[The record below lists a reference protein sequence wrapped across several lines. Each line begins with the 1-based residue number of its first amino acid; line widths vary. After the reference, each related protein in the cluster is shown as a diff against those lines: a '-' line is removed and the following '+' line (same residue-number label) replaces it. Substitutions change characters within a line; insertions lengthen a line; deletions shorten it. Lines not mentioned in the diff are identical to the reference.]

1 MKRFFALLLLG
12 AMLFALMPFALAEGA
27 EEKTGETAPTEEI
40 VQTASAVS
48 VQNAAAKAANTA
60 TSVAFGELRRT
71 LNTYNYSVKALNEAI
86 DAADGADRQIRQSI
100 SSLKDLQA
108 QYASFQSNAGM
119 AAEAC
124 DDNPAVAQAFG
135 DLYAY
140 WTINN
145 ATVGGQ
151 IADLEAQLNNNVTV
165 ETTQNTCNDAVNQIV
180 KGAESLYLGILKMES
195 AVGDVQRGVDTLER
209 MVKLTEKQKEIG
221 MASDYDVEGMKYQY
235 ESAGSQLESLKYQI
249 KTSKMTLEG
258 MLGMELRGTV
268 TLSTPD
274 LPTDK
279 ELSEIDYDKKLSTAA
294 NRNVEVMN
302 AEAKYYGDSPE
313 GSYESVKAARDSF
326 AYQFKIV
333 CLNVPEQQRLL
344 KVAADGVAYQKRTF
358 EIAEKKYEMGMLSH
372 EEYLSAEGELKSA
385 ESTLYSTKL
394 DLITAYRAYVWAT
407 QYGIV

>member
-60 TSVAFGELRRT
+60 TSIAFTDLRKTLVKYNYNVRALNET
-71 LNTYNYSVKALNEAI
+71 GSSLDDSMEKINSGKAMLNTYLNLYTDNATAMASAAKESADPMKDIYSNLS
-86 DAADGADRQIRQSI
+86 G
-100 SSLKDLQA
+100 L
-108 QYASFQSNAGM
+108 
-119 AAEAC
+119 
-124 DDNPAVAQAFG
+124 
-135 DLYAY
+135 
-140 WTINN
+140 WTINKESMRSQIDSME
-145 ATVGGQ
+145 GQ
-151 IADLEAQLNNNVTV
+151 KVTI

-372 EEYLSAEGELKSA
+372 EEYLSAEGELQSA
-385 ESTLYSTKL
+385 ESSLYSVKL

>member
-60 TSVAFGELRRT
+60 TSIAFTDLRKT
-71 LNTYNYSVKALNEAI
+71 LVKYNYNVRALNET
-86 DAADGADRQIRQSI
+86 G
-100 SSLKDLQA
+100 SSLDDSMEKINSGKAVLNS
-108 QYASFQSNAGM
+108 YLSSYTSNATAM
-119 AAEAC
+119 ASAAEESA
-124 DDNPAVAQAFG
+124 DPMKAIYSNLSG
-135 DLYAY
+135 L
-140 WTINN
+140 WTINKESMRSQIDSME
-145 ATVGGQ
+145 GQ
-151 IADLEAQLNNNVTV
+151 KVTI

>member
-60 TSVAFGELRRT
+60 TSIAFTDLRKT
-71 LNTYNYSVKALNEAI
+71 LVKYNYNVRALNET
-86 DAADGADRQIRQSI
+86 G
-100 SSLKDLQA
+100 SSLDDSMEKINSGKAALNS
-108 QYASFQSNAGM
+108 YLSSYTSNATAM
-119 AAEAC
+119 ASAAKESA
-124 DDNPAVAQAFG
+124 DPMKDIYSNLSG
-135 DLYAY
+135 L
-140 WTINN
+140 WTINKESMRSQIDSME
-145 ATVGGQ
+145 GQ
-151 IADLEAQLNNNVTV
+151 KVTI

-195 AVGDVQRGVDTLER
+195 AMGDVQRGVDTLER

-235 ESAGSQLESLKYQI
+235 ESARSQLESLKYQI

-372 EEYLSAEGELKSA
+372 EEYLSAEGELQSA
-385 ESTLYSTKL
+385 ESSLYSAKL

>member
-1 MKRFFALLLLG
+1 MKRFFALLMLG

-60 TSVAFGELRRT
+60 TSVAFSDLRKTLVKYNYNVRALNET
-71 LNTYNYSVKALNEAI
+71 GSSLDDSMEKINSGKAMLNTYL
-86 DAADGADRQIRQSI
+86 
-100 SSLKDLQA
+100 SS
-108 QYASFQSNAGM
+108 YTSNATAM
-119 AAEAC
+119 ASAAAESA
-124 DDNPAVAQAFG
+124 DPNRTIYSNLSG
-135 DLYAY
+135 L
-140 WTINN
+140 WTINKESMRSQIDSME
-145 ATVGGQ
+145 GQ
-151 IADLEAQLNNNVTV
+151 KVTI

-385 ESTLYSTKL
+385 ESSLYSAKL

>member
-60 TSVAFGELRRT
+60 TSIAFTDLRKTLVKYNYNVRALNET
-71 LNTYNYSVKALNEAI
+71 GSSLDDSMEKINSGKAMLNTYLNLYT
-86 DAADGADRQIRQSI
+86 D
-100 SSLKDLQA
+100 
-108 QYASFQSNAGM
+108 NAEKM
-119 AAEAC
+119 RSAAEKSA
-124 DDNPAVAQAFG
+124 DPNRTIYLNLSG
-135 DLYAY
+135 L
-140 WTINN
+140 WTINKESMRSQIDSME
-145 ATVGGQ
+145 GQ
-151 IADLEAQLNNNVTV
+151 KVTI

-372 EEYLSAEGELKSA
+372 EEYLSAEGELQSA
-385 ESTLYSTKL
+385 ESSLYSAKL

>member
-60 TSVAFGELRRT
+60 TSIAFTDLRKTLVKYNYNVRALNET
-71 LNTYNYSVKALNEAI
+71 GSSLDDSMEKINSGKAMLNTYLNLYT
-86 DAADGADRQIRQSI
+86 DNAAKMMSA
-100 SSLKDLQA
+100 
-108 QYASFQSNAGM
+108 
-119 AAEAC
+119 AAESA
-124 DDNPAVAQAFG
+124 DPNMKAIYSNLSG
-135 DLYAY
+135 L
-140 WTINN
+140 WTINKESMRSQIDSME
-145 ATVGGQ
+145 GQ
-151 IADLEAQLNNNVTV
+151 KVTI

-302 AEAKYYGDSPE
+302 AEAKYSGDSPE

>member
-60 TSVAFGELRRT
+60 TSIAFTDLRKTLVKYNYNVRALNET
-71 LNTYNYSVKALNEAI
+71 GSSLDDSMEKINSGKAMLNTYLNLYTDNATAMAS
-86 DAADGADRQIRQSI
+86 AAKESADPM
-100 SSLKDLQA
+100 KDIYLNL
-108 QYASFQSNAGM
+108 SG
-119 AAEAC
+119 
-124 DDNPAVAQAFG
+124 
-135 DLYAY
+135 L
-140 WTINN
+140 WTINKESMRSQIDSME
-145 ATVGGQ
+145 GQ
-151 IADLEAQLNNNVTV
+151 KVTI

>member
-60 TSVAFGELRRT
+60 TSIAFTDLRKTLVKYNYNVRALNET
-71 LNTYNYSVKALNEAI
+71 GSSLDDSMEKINSGKAMLNTYLNLYT
-86 DAADGADRQIRQSI
+86 DNAAKMMSA
-100 SSLKDLQA
+100 
-108 QYASFQSNAGM
+108 
-119 AAEAC
+119 AAESA
-124 DDNPAVAQAFG
+124 DPNMKAIYSNLSG
-135 DLYAY
+135 L
-140 WTINN
+140 WTINKESMRSQIDSME
-145 ATVGGQ
+145 GQ
-151 IADLEAQLNNNVTV
+151 KVTI